1 MKKFI
6 YGLSAIAFAALT
18 AACGGNPNQTGVTKG
33 SKYQMDTLSYSLGVD
48 FANGTTSNVPEM
60 KFAWESLANEAA
72 KSMLKTEAYD
82 EDKNNE
88 ENIKILE
95 EFFTKT
101 RPERMQKYMEENK
114 PDSVERLSYQEQMA
128 LISKFDIFE
137 SEEERETV
145 SKAYGYDLGARYRM
159 IRIPLQAYW
168 FAQAIKDFTVGEGAK
183 MSSDEASNYLMT
195 YQMNVLPKQN
205 KAASEA
211 WLAKI
216 EKKRGVKKTESG
228 LLYKIENEGDVNNKP
243 AADGKVKA
251 HYEGKL
257 RDGVVFDSSYERG
270 EPIEFPLNGVIKG
283 WSEGIQ
289 LIGQG
294 GKITLWI
301 PSELA
306 YGESGAGMMIAPNE
320 ALEFTVELVEVVSET
335 PAAPAEVPAE

>member
-1 MKKFI
+1 
-6 YGLSAIAFAALT
+6 
-18 AACGGNPNQTGVTKG
+18 
-33 SKYQMDTLSYSLGVD
+33 
-48 FANGTTSNVPEM
+48 
-60 KFAWESLANEAA
+60 
-72 KSMLKTEAYD
+72 MLKTEAYD
-82 EDKNNE
+82 EDKHNE

-95 EFFTKT
+95 EFFSKT

-114 PDSVERLSYQEQMA
+114 PDSVEHLSYQEQVA

-145 SKAYGYDLGARYRM
+145 SKAYGYDLGARYRA

-168 FAQAIKDFTVGEGAK
+168 FAQAIKDFTNSEEGAK
-183 MSSDEASNYLMT
+183 MSGDEASNYLMT
-195 YQMNVLPKQN
+195 YQMNTLPKKN
-205 KAASEA
+205 KEASEA

-283 WSEGIQ
+283 WAEGIQ

-306 YGESGAGMMIAPNE
+306 YKERGSAPKIGPNE
-320 ALEFTVELVEVVSET
+320 ALEFKVELHKVNPEE
-335 PAAPAEVPAE
+335 

>member
-1 MKKFI
+1 
-6 YGLSAIAFAALT
+6 LSAIAFAALMV
-18 AACGGNPNQTGVTKG
+18 ACGGNPNQVGVTKG
-33 SKYQMDTLSYSLGVD
+33 SKSQMDTLSYSLGID
-48 FANGTTSNVPEM
+48 FVNGATTNVPEL
-60 KFAWESLANEAA
+60 KFAWATLADEAA
-72 KSMLKTEAYD
+72 KSMLKKEAY
-82 EDKNNE
+82 EDDKLNE

-243 AADGKVKA
+243 TADGKVKA